1 MTRSAKP
8 VFTKRWGSTSDARKP
23 GAPRGGARA
32 PGAGRRDV
40 GAARSAAQGAGEAS
54 AVAEGLA
61 ADLLNAAV
69 AATAQLLTFVLPA
82 DAALS
87 GFFRAR
93 KSGARD
99 RAFIAETAYA
109 VLRRKRLLERLAAC
123 GPNLEPAFLAP
134 GVTPKRGPKPT
145 GPRRISPRELVLLSL
160 SRVRGMSQRQLEG
173 ALLPGEAEWL
183 ADIRRQPEPELTLAE
198 QLDFP
203 DWLVERLSSQ
213 STGRPEIDLAPTGGG
228 ADGASAPG
236 AVPISRMTPEELL
249 TLARAL
255 NTPAPLDLR
264 VNSLKAEREAVIER
278 LAADGIAAAA
288 CPYSPLGLRLK
299 TKPYLAKHPAFLDG
313 SIEVQDEG
321 SQLLGFLL
329 APKRGEMVVDFCA
342 GAGGKTLLLGA
353 LMRSTGRLYAF
364 DVAEKRL
371 AKMKPRAAR
380 AGLSNVHP
388 ACLSGENDIRVKRL
402 AAKADRVL
410 VDAPCSGLGTLR
422 RNPDLKW
429 RQSAQSV
436 DELTVKQAAILAAA
450 ARLVRPGGR
459 LVYATCSILAEE
471 NEAIVD
477 AFLADHAD
485 FHRLSAQEVLAAQGI
500 VIDCGAD
507 MRLSPQTH
515 GTDAFYA
522 AVLERAK

>member
-1 MTRSAKP
+1 MTLREQKTGNRGQKP
-8 VFTKRWGSTSDARKP
+8 S
-23 GAPRGGARA
+23 
-32 PGAGRRDV
+32 GAGRRRETV
-40 GAARSAAQGAGEAS
+40 AGRAEVAAPAT
-54 AVAEGLA
+54 EGLA

-69 AATAQLLTFVLPA
+69 AATAQLLTFVQPA

-87 GFFRAR
+87 AFFRAR
-93 KSGARD
+93 KSGAKD

-109 VLRRKRLLERLAAC
+109 VLRRKRLLERLAAS

-134 GVTPKRGPKPT
+134 GSTPKRAPKQT

-183 ADIRRQPEPELTLAE
+183 ADIRRQPEPALTPGE

-203 DWLVERLSSQ
+203 DWLVERL
-213 STGRPEIDLAPTGGG
+213 APRM
-228 ADGASAPG
+228 SA
-236 AVPISRMTPEELL
+236 EELMA
-249 TLARAL
+249 LARAL

-264 VNSLKAEREAVIER
+264 VNSLKAEPEAVIAR
-278 LAADGIAAAA
+278 LAADGIVATP

-299 TKPYLAKHPAFLDG
+299 TKPYLQKHPAYLDG

-329 APKRGEMVVDFCA
+329 APRRGEMVVDFCA
-342 GAGGKTLLLGA
+342 GAGGKTLILGA

-364 DVAEKRL
+364 DVSDKRL
-371 AKMKPRAAR
+371 AKLKPRAAR

-388 ACLSGENDIRVKRL
+388 ACLSGENDPRVKRL
-402 AAKADRVL
+402 SGKVDRVL

-429 RQSAQSV
+429 RQSPQSV
-436 DELTVKQAAILAAA
+436 AELVVKQGAILAAA
-450 ARLVRPGGR
+450 AKLLKPGGR

-471 NEAIVD
+471 NEDIVN
-477 AFLADHAD
+477 AFLAAHAD
-485 FHRLSAQEVLAAQGI
+485 FDRLSAQAVLAAQGI
-500 VIDCGAD
+500 AIDCGED
-507 MRLSPQTH
+507 MHLSPQKH

-522 AVLERAK
+522 AVLERVK